1 MEGEP
6 LRWAPDSGWM
16 ADTGSQP
23 TDFVLLSLI
32 SRLLLVLAF
41 TILTILDSKHKL
53 SNDIWLWLQNRNGLG
68 LTIDAKK

>member
-1 MEGEP
+1 MKAELAATERKEVEGEP
-6 LRWAPDSGWM
+6 LRWAPDRGWM

-41 TILTILDSKHKL
+41 TILNHS
-53 SNDIWLWLQNRNGLG
+53 
-68 LTIDAKK
+68 